1 MMTPAKTRLV
11 TTLALGAVLVA
22 ASALSACGKLGTLEQ
37 APPLF
42 GRGAASSSSSS
53 GPAVSKNAN
62 GGDTATLDGTNAKRE
77 TERAKPEK
85 NARPKA
91 SDYYTNNTKVQDA
104 PLEGFGNAARVDN
117 NNPNK

>member
-1 MMTPAKTRLV
+1 MMTPVKIRLV
-11 TTLALGAVLVA
+11 TTLALGAVLIA
-22 ASALSACGKLGTLEQ
+22 ASGLSACGKLGSLEQ

-42 GRGAASSSSSS
+42 GRGAAAASSESSVS
-53 GPAVSKNAN
+53 VSKNAA
-62 GGDTATLDGTNAKRE
+62 GGDSATLDDSNAKRE

-85 NARPKA
+85 NARAKA
-91 SDYYTNNTKVQDA
+91 SDYYTQNQKVQDA